1 MTKKYEELV
10 TELRDIV
17 RKIEDGETSLDES
30 IALYERGTLL
40 VKECEKMLDG
50 AELKITEL
58 SRE

>member
-10 TELRDIV
+10 TELREIV